1 MSHTSRFILIFSVAL
16 GLGLGIYIG
25 WIASPVQYTDTSPA
39 SLDQRYKDDYILM
52 VAAIYSKDSN
62 LEAARARLSALGFD
76 DPGQAVAAATH
87 RLIAAQKPEADLRR
101 GAHLAAALGVITS
114 EMQPYLP

>member
-39 SLDQRYKDDYILM
+39 SLDELYKDDYILM
-52 VAAIYSKDSN
+52 VATIYSEDED
-62 LEAARARLSALGFD
+62 LPAARARLSALGFD
-76 DPGQAVAAATH
+76 DPAQAVAATTH
-87 RLIAAQKPEADLRR
+87 RLIAAQQPEADLRR
-101 GAHLAAALGVITS
+101 GARLASALGVITS

>member
-25 WIASPVQYTDTSPA
+25 WIASPVQSTDTSPA
-39 SLDQRYKDDYILM
+39 SLDERYKDDYILM
-52 VAAIYSKDSN
+52 IATVYAEDNDLA
-62 LEAARARLSALGFD
+62 AARAQLSTLEFD
-76 DPGQAVAAATH
+76 DPGQAVAATTH
-87 RLIAAQKPEADLRR
+87 RLIAAQQPEADLRR
-101 GAHLAAALGVITS
+101 SAHLAAALGVITS